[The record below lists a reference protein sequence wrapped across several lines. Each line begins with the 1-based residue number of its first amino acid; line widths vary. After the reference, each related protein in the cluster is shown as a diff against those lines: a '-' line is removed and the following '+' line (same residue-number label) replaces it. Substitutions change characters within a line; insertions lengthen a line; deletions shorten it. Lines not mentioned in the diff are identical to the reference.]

1 MNHTVDKGDTDATG
15 ALWSLATG
23 YVVPRMLFAAAEL
36 GVADQ
41 LDGTPRPI
49 SEVATA
55 VGADPGALARILL
68 GLAAAGV
75 FKVEGDAVTHSDLS
89 RFLREDHPRS
99 IRPFIRMIHSDWS
112 WRAWGEVLHTART
125 GATATGKLFPKG
137 IWAHFVDNPAAGA
150 LFNQAMTAKA
160 HADIADVLA
169 AYDFSRFARIVD
181 IGGGRGHF
189 LNALA
194 AKIPQI
200 QPTLFDLPHVMAD
213 AEAGLAPRVVRH
225 PGDFFAD
232 PLPQADAYFLMDIL
246 HDWSDADAVRILR
259 AVRQAMAPG
268 SRVIVA
274 DLVLEDS
281 GELDPARTLDLLMLV
296 ITGGRERTL
305 QELSALFEQSGLR
318 LDGVTRT
325 HTQRCLVEGVAA

>member
-1 MNHTVDKGDTDATG
+1 MYRIVEQSDTDATG
-15 ALWSLATG
+15 ALWSLTTG

-41 LDGTPRPI
+41 LDGAPRPI
-49 SEVATA
+49 SEVAAA
-55 VGADPGALARILL
+55 VGADPGALARILV

-75 FKVEGDAVTHSDLS
+75 FEVDGATVAHSDLS

-99 IRPFIRMIHSDWS
+99 MRPFVRMIHSDWS

-137 IWAHFVDNPAAGA
+137 IWAHFVENPQAGA

-169 AYDFSRFARIVD
+169 AYDFSRFGRIVD

-200 QPTLFDLPHVMAD
+200 QPTLFDLPHVIAD
-213 AEAGLAPRVVRH
+213 AEAGLDARIARH

-259 AVRQAMAPG
+259 AVRQAMPPG
-268 SRVIVA
+268 ARVIIA
-274 DLVLEDS
+274 DLVLEES
-281 GELDPARTLDLLMLV
+281 PALDPARTLDLLMLV

-305 QELSALFEQSGLR
+305 PELSALLDQSGLR
-318 LDGVTRT
+318 LGDVTRT
-325 HTQRCLVEGVAA
+325 RTQRCLVEGFAG